1 VGGHL
6 STSVNNDG
14 KKESAL
20 IAQAKSD
27 GEAFGVLYEE
37 HVDRIY
43 NYLYYRTGNS
53 HDAEDLTEKVFFRAM
68 QHIDNYE
75 DQGVPFSAWLYKIA
89 RNLLANWYRDESKR
103 KMISLDKFEHRQS
116 GSSPELVTELAEDK
130 EALLGAIRRLP
141 SERQEL
147 LILKFVERMSNAE
160 IGLVLGRTEG
170 AIKSLYHRTL
180 LALRKEMQKPPDRP
194 KKRVKR
200 KPGWIPIN
208 GRTPTREERERHN
221 SLEERNENRHG

>member
-1 VGGHL
+1 M
-6 STSVNNDG
+6 STSIDNERNQE
-14 KKESAL
+14 KAL
-20 IAQAKSD
+20 INQAKRD
-27 GEAFGVLYEE
+27 GEAFGALYEQ
-37 HVDRIY
+37 HVDSIY

-68 QHIDNYE
+68 QHINKYE

-103 KMISLDKFEHRQS
+103 KSISLDKFEHRQS
-116 GSSPELVTELAEDK
+116 DSGPEIISELAENK
-130 EALLGAIRRLP
+130 EELLEAIRRLP
-141 SERQEL
+141 PERQEL

-180 LALRKEMQKPPDRP
+180 LALRKEMKKPPKSQKLML
-194 KKRVKR
+194 KK
-200 KPGWIPIN
+200 KPGWIPID
-208 GRTPTREERERHN
+208 GRDLN
-221 SLEERNENRHG
+221 

>member
-1 VGGHL
+1 M
-6 STSVNNDG
+6 STSIDNERNRE
-14 KKESAL
+14 KAL
-20 IAQAKSD
+20 ISQAKRD
-27 GEAFGVLYEE
+27 GEAFGALYEQ
-37 HVDRIY
+37 HVDSIY

-68 QHIDNYE
+68 QHINKYE

-103 KMISLDKFEHRQS
+103 KSISLDKFEHRQGDS
-116 GSSPELVTELAEDK
+116 GPEIISELAENK
-130 EALLGAIRRLP
+130 EELLEAIRRLP
-141 SERQEL
+141 PERQEL

-180 LALRKEMQKPPDRP
+180 LALRKEMKKPPKSQKLML
-194 KKRVKR
+194 KK
-200 KPGWIPIN
+200 KPGWIPID
-208 GRTPTREERERHN
+208 GRE
-221 SLEERNENRHG
+221 LD

>member
-1 VGGHL
+1 MSIDKGR
-6 STSVNNDG
+6 
-14 KKESAL
+14 KKEKAL
-20 IAQAKSD
+20 ITQAKSD
-27 GEAFGVLYEE
+27 GEAFGALYEQ

-68 QHIDNYE
+68 QHIDNYQ

-103 KMISLDKFEHRQS
+103 KSISLDKFEHRQS
-116 GSSPELVTELAEDK
+116 DSGPELVTELAEDK
-130 EALLGAIRRLP
+130 EALLEAIRRLP

-160 IGLVLGRTEG
+160 IGLVLDRTEG

-180 LALRKEMQKPPDRP
+180 LALRKEMQSPPART
-194 KKRVKR
+194 KKRAIK
-200 KPGWIPIN
+200 KPGWIPID
-208 GRTPTREERERHN
+208 GRTLNRKEEENN
-221 SLEERNENRHG
+221 SSVEGKNENRNG